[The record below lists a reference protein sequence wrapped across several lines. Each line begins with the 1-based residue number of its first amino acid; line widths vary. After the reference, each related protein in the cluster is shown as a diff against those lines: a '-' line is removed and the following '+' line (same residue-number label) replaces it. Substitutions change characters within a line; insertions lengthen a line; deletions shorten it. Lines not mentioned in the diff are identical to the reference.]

1 MRRNQFIVLA
11 FVLFIGIVPFGC
23 KRSKTPPVSERI
35 AKAWLAQSVKEG
47 SVVVYTKGGA
57 SNSRDYSAFGLTLSA
72 SGTVTYKD
80 FDGVTFTGQ
89 WEVTS
94 NNTLLLKNL
103 NPVPTDTNGSI
114 EFAIDNVGDNQLVI
128 TRKTGNKKTGNSI
141 NQYTLQIP

>member
-11 FVLFIGIVPFGC
+11 FALFVGVVSFGC
-23 KRSKTPPVSERI
+23 KKSKTPPVSERI

-47 SVVVYTKGGA
+47 SVVVYTKGGT
-57 SNSRDYSAFGLTLSA
+57 SNTRDYSAFGLTLNA

-89 WEVTS
+89 WEVS
-94 NNTLLLKNL
+94 DNTLRLKNL
-103 NPVPTDTNGSI
+103 TPVPSETNGII
-114 EFAIDNVGDNQLVI
+114 EFDINNVGDSQLVI

>member
-11 FVLFIGIVPFGC
+11 FALFVGVVSFGC
-23 KRSKTPPVSERI
+23 KKSKTPPVSERI

-57 SNSRDYSAFGLTLSA
+57 SNTRDYSAFGLTLNA

-89 WEVTS
+89 WEVS
-94 NNTLLLKNL
+94 DNTLRLKNL
-103 NPVPTDTNGSI
+103 TPVPSETSGII
-114 EFAIDNVGDNQLVI
+114 EFDINSVGDNQLVI
-128 TRKTGNKKTGNSI
+128 TRKTGNKKTGNSV